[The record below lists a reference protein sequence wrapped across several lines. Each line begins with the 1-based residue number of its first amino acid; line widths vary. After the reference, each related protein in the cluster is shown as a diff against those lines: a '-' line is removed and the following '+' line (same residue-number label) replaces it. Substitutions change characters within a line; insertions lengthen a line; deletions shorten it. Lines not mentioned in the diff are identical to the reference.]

1 MNKFIYP
8 RLALSGIKKNFR
20 FYLPFLF
27 ACVGMMMVFYI
38 TAFLANSSF
47 VEQQPG
53 GAMTSVVLRLGW
65 IILAAFSAIFLFY
78 TNSFL
83 MRRRQKEFGLYTML
97 GMGKKH

>member
-53 GAMTSVVLRLGW
+53 GTMISVVLRVGW
-65 IILAAFSAIFLFY
+65 IILGAFCAIFL
-78 TNSFL
+78 
-83 MRRRQKEFGLYTML
+83 
-97 GMGKKH
+97 